1 MSNTNAKPVIVWLI
15 TVCLLIQAI
24 VVVGGITRLTHS
36 GLSMVDWQPIM
47 GVVPPLEAE
56 AWEVT
61 FEAYKQYPE
70 YRKVNLN
77 MSLDEFKFI
86 FYWEYSHRL
95 LGRVIGLIFFVP
107 FVIFLMQRRFNPPL
121 TKRLLVAFVLGGLQG
136 LVGWYMVKSGLVDI
150 PEVSHYRLAGHLSL
164 ALLLLGYVFWIT
176 LDLMR
181 IDQRKSG
188 HAGLGRF
195 SLVILAFVSMQIVYG
210 AFTAGLRAGYGY
222 NTFPLMNGEWIAG
235 AVGAMSPLWINLFES
250 DATVQFIHRILG
262 VAVLLLA
269 FVNWLISFRMKSG
282 LTAANMLLAT
292 VVVQF
297 TLGILT
303 LVYVVP
309 LALASLHQAGAC
321 LVLLASLYGVY
332 ERFGDSAY
340 LDLKPRESLD
350 SNELEASR

>member
-1 MSNTNAKPVIVWLI
+1 MRNTNIKPVIVWLI

-24 VVVGGITRLTHS
+24 VIVGGITRLTHS

-56 AWEVT
+56 AWEAT

-95 LGRVIGLIFFVP
+95 LGRIIGLVFFIP
-107 FVIFLMQRRFNPPL
+107 FVVFLMQRRFNAPL

-136 LVGWYMVKSGLVDI
+136 LVGWYMVKSGLVDM
-150 PEVSHYRLAGHLSL
+150 PEVSHYRLAAHLSL
-164 ALLLLGYVFWIT
+164 ALLLLGYVFWII

-195 SLVILAFVSMQIVYG
+195 SLVILALVSMQIVYG

-222 NTFPLMNGEWIAG
+222 NTFPLMNGEWIAS

-262 VAVLLLA
+262 ITVLLLA
-269 FVNWLISFRMKSG
+269 LLNWAISFRIKSG
-282 LTAANMLLAT
+282 LTVANILLVT

-297 TLGILT
+297 TLGVLT
-303 LVYVVP
+303 LIYVVP
-309 LALASLHQAGAC
+309 LTLASLHQAGAC
-321 LVLLASLYGVY
+321 LVFLASLCGVY
-332 ERFGDSAY
+332 ERFGDSTY
-340 LDLKPRESLD
+340 LDRKSLENLD
-350 SNELEASR
+350 ASELEVSR